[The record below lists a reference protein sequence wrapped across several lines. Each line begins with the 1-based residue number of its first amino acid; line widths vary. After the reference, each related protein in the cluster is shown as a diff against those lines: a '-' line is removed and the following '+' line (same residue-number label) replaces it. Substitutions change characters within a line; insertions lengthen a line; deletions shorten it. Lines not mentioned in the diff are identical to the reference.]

1 MLFRVDV
8 LSGRFS
14 FVSAAAAIICPK
26 CGHTRTAAEVA
37 PAWQCPACGIAYD
50 KYRAYLGHAQKLV
63 RPLRVDDAAPH
74 YILDGSVWS
83 LVAANL
89 LALAIASYQ
98 GWSMVSLMLVYWT
111 QSVIIGVAN
120 VFRMLA
126 LERFSTEN
134 LKLNEQPVDPTPET
148 KWRLAGF
155 FALHYGFFHFVYLIF
170 LMGFSRGAPLFT
182 PWIWAC
188 SAAFA
193 LNHLW
198 SYRYN
203 RDHDRQGTPNIGTL
217 MMTPYLRI
225 VPMHLTIL
233 CGDVLTHARAG
244 LLLFGALKTA
254 ADVGMHVVE
263 HGQIKKVR
271 D

>member
-1 MLFRVDV
+1 M
-8 LSGRFS
+8 
-14 FVSAAAAIICPK
+14 SAANTIVCPK
-26 CGHTRTAAEVA
+26 CGHARTAAEVA
-37 PAWQCPACGIAYD
+37 PAWQCPTCGIAYG
-50 KYRAYLGHAQKLV
+50 KYQAYLEHARKAV
-63 RPLRVDDAAPH
+63 TPLRADDTAPR
-74 YILDGSVWS
+74 YALDGSVWS
-83 LVAANL
+83 LIAANVV
-89 LALAIASYQ
+89 ALVIARYQ
-98 GWSMVSLMLVYWT
+98 GWSMVSLMLVYWM
-111 QSVIIGVAN
+111 QSVIIGIAN

-126 LERFSTEN
+126 LEHFSTEN
-134 LKLNEQPVDPTPET
+134 FTINHQPVDPTPET

-155 FALHYGFFHFVYLIF
+155 FALHYGFFHFVYLLF
-170 LMGFSRGAPLFT
+170 LIGFSRGEPLFT

-225 VPMHLTIL
+225 VPMHLTTL
-233 CGDVLTHARAG
+233 CGDLFTHGRAG

-254 ADVGMHVVE
+254 ADVAMHMVE
-263 HGQIKKVR
+263 HTQIKAVR
-271 D
+271 DR